1 MKRLLTSA
9 TVLVA
14 ATVAMFAGHIAPAH
28 AQADNYG
35 ALALSRNGASSI
47 TANYDSYAE
56 AESAAIAGC
65 ERSGGRGGCD
75 VKVSWRNGC
84 GALAE
89 SRRSY
94 SWASAPSLRQAKRD
108 AVNANRGGS
117 AVIIN
122 WNCTSGYSV

>member
-1 MKRLLTSA
+1 MNRVLTGAMVMIVTVCALL
-9 TVLVA
+9 
-14 ATVAMFAGHIAPAH
+14 AGNISPAH

-56 AESAAIAGC
+56 AETAAIASC
-65 ERSGGRGGCD
+65 QRNGGGPGCD

-84 GALAE
+84 AALAE

-94 SWASAPSLRQAKRD
+94 SWASAPSLRAAKRN
-108 AVNANRGGS
+108 AINANRGAG

-122 WNCTSGYSV
+122 WNCTAGYEV